1 MTDKSNGNIH
11 RYNLNDQVGYLLR
24 LAHQRHA
31 EIFKIHTI
39 EKLTPTQFSALLR
52 ISQQGKVSQNHLGR
66 LAGMDVATVKG
77 VVERLKDKGFVELKP
92 DLEDKRRLVISL
104 SDKGKGIVAGLEE
117 IGANIT
123 EETLSPL
130 NDVERATLVKLL
142 QKIS

>member
-1 MTDKSNGNIH
+1 MTETSNGKMR
-11 RYNLNDQVGYLLR
+11 RYNLSDQVGYLLR

-31 EIFKIHTI
+31 EIFKSHTI

-52 ISQQGKVSQNHLGR
+52 ISQKGKVSQNHLGR

-77 VVERLKDKGFVELKP
+77 VVERLKDKGFVVLKP

-104 SDKGKGIVAGLEE
+104 SEKGENLVKGLED
-117 IGANIT
+117 IGVKIT

-130 NDVERATLVKLL
+130 NETERATLVKLL

>member
-1 MTDKSNGNIH
+1 MTDNSNGKIY

-31 EIFKIHTI
+31 EIFKLHTI

-52 ISQQGKVSQNHLGR
+52 IYQQGKVSQNHLGR

-104 SDKGKGIVAGLEE
+104 SDKGKSIVAGLEE

-130 NDVERATLVKLL
+130 NDAERATLVKLL

>member
-1 MTDKSNGNIH
+1 MTDTSNGKIH

-31 EIFKIHTI
+31 EIFKLHTI

-77 VVERLKDKGFVELKP
+77 VVERLKDKGFVVLKP

-104 SDKGKGIVAGLEE
+104 SDKGKSIVAGLED

-130 NDVERATLVKLL
+130 NDAERATLVKLL

>member
-1 MTDKSNGNIH
+1 MTDDSNGKIH
-11 RYNLNDQVGYLLR
+11 RYNLNEQVGYLLR

-31 EIFKIHTI
+31 EIFKLHTI

>member
-1 MTDKSNGNIH
+1 MTDNSNGKIY

-31 EIFKIHTI
+31 EIFKLHTI

-104 SDKGKGIVAGLEE
+104 SDKGKSIVAGLEE

-130 NDVERATLVKLL
+130 NDDERATLVKLL

>member
-1 MTDKSNGNIH
+1 MTETTNNKE
-11 RYNLNDQVGYLLR
+11 RPYNLSDQVGYLLR

-31 EIFKIHTI
+31 EIFKLHTI

-66 LAGMDVATVKG
+66 LSGMDVATVKG

-92 DLEDKRRLVISL
+92 DLEDKRRLVIFL
-104 SDKGKGIVAGLEE
+104 SDKGENLVQKLEE
-117 IGANIT
+117 IGTSIT

-130 NDVERATLVKLL
+130 NDAERATLIKLL
-142 QKIS
+142 QRIS

>member
-1 MTDKSNGNIH
+1 MTDKSNGKIH

-31 EIFKIHTI
+31 EIFKLHTI

-104 SDKGKGIVAGLEE
+104 SDKGKSIVAGLEE

-130 NDVERATLVKLL
+130 NDAERATLVKLL

>member
-1 MTDKSNGNIH
+1 MTENSNGKVH

-31 EIFKIHTI
+31 EIFKLHTI

-52 ISQQGKVSQNHLGR
+52 IAQQGKVSQNHLGR

-104 SDKGKGIVAGLEE
+104 SDKGKNIVAGLEE

-130 NDVERATLVKLL
+130 NDAERATLVKLL

>member
-1 MTDKSNGNIH
+1 MTDNSNGKIY

-31 EIFKIHTI
+31 EIFKLHTI

-52 ISQQGKVSQNHLGR
+52 IYQQGKVSQNHLGR

-104 SDKGKGIVAGLEE
+104 SDKGKSIVAGLEE

-130 NDVERATLVKLL
+130 NDDERATLVKLL

>member
-1 MTDKSNGNIH
+1 MTDNSNGKIH

-31 EIFKIHTI
+31 EIFKLHTI

-104 SDKGKGIVAGLEE
+104 SDKGKSIVAGLEE

-130 NDVERATLVKLL
+130 NDDERATLVKLL

>member
-1 MTDKSNGNIH
+1 MTKSTNGKAGA
-11 RYNLNDQVGYLLR
+11 YNLNDQVGYLLR

-31 EIFKIHTI
+31 EIFKSYTI

-92 DLEDKRRLVISL
+92 DLEDKRRLVIFL
-104 SDKGKGIVAGLEE
+104 SEKGENIVQGLEE
-117 IGANIT
+117 VGMKIT

-130 NDVERATLVKLL
+130 NEAERATLVKLL
-142 QKIS
+142 HKLT

>member
-1 MTDKSNGNIH
+1 MTDKSNGKIH

-31 EIFKIHTI
+31 EIFKLHTI

-52 ISQQGKVSQNHLGR
+52 IYQQGKVSQNHLGR

-104 SDKGKGIVAGLEE
+104 SDKGKSIVAGLEE

-130 NDVERATLVKLL
+130 NDDERATLVKLL